1 MQHCSSSLVVFFLLL
16 FYCFLFFFYPF
27 SIIPLCTCSVSLT
40 HSFSLSLACSLAR
53 SLTLFF
59 SFSPSLSFYYAV
71 ARMHMY
77 TCIIRVYVR
86 VSVYVTCNTWD
97 TWKLFSLFCLSP
109 SPSSPLF
116 FPFVSSIS
124 FSSSFFFFFSLGD
137 SKNSKTFLV
146 LLLVRGEIN
155 DESRQS
161 IAYGCA
167 WNFPPRSFPLSLTLS
182 LSLSSFLPSFLF
194 KVLEVVVDGA
204 VLLMESL
211 EVFSCLFCFALSVF
225 FRVIGDDDR
234 GEGWIWDLRLDA
246 ESKID
251 RNFFFFRSS
260 FFEERN
266 IILKTWLRL
275 KKILTSIRSKRIDFW
290 VEIFS
295 FSIDSGDDNFF
306 FFF

>member
-1 MQHCSSSLVVFFLLL
+1 MRYVKTFFFSLSCLSLPPSLSFFPSCLVRFLLLFFLLL
-16 FYCFLFFFYPF
+16 LFFF
-27 SIIPLCTCSVSLT
+27 
-40 HSFSLSLACSLAR
+40 
-53 SLTLFF
+53 
-59 SFSPSLSFYYAV
+59 
-71 ARMHMY
+71 
-77 TCIIRVYVR
+77 
-86 VSVYVTCNTWD
+86 
-97 TWKLFSLFCLSP
+97 
-109 SPSSPLF
+109 
-116 FPFVSSIS
+116 
-124 FSSSFFFFFSLGD
+124 LGD

-251 RNFFFFRSS
+251 RNFFFFIFLRRKKYN
-260 FFEERN
+260 FE
-266 IILKTWLRL
+266 TWLRL